1 MKIDIGTVGAALIK
15 LFGGW
20 ESIKTQVDAW
30 AIAHSKP
37 TYSGAPENYSFR
49 NPGLVGFPPKVSFN
63 VYFVRDGQTID
74 LGKIVA
80 I

>member
-1 MKIDIGTVGAALIK
+1 MKINLGTVSNALIQ

-20 ESIKTQVDAW
+20 ESITSQVDAW
-30 AIAHSKP
+30 AIANSKP
-37 TYSGAPENYSFR
+37 TYSSDPGNYSFR
-49 NPGLVGFPPKVSFN
+49 SPGLVGFPPKVSFN

-80 I
+80 N

>member
-1 MKIDIGTVGAALIK
+1 MKIDAGWASNVLIRM
-15 LFGGW
+15 FNAR
-20 ESIKTQVDAW
+20 ESIVTQVDAW

-37 TYSGAPENYSFR
+37 TYSDSPKNYSFR
-49 NPGLVGFPPKVSFN
+49 NPGLVGFPPKVSIN

-80 I
+80 M